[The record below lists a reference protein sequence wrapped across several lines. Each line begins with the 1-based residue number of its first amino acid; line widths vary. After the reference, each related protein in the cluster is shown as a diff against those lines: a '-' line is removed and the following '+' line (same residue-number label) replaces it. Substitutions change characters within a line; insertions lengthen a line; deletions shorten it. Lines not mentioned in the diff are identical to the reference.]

1 MEETLGRSPAEE
13 SRLLQKRRGKKS
25 HPTPFSPHSSSKEP
39 STHQKKSPQ
48 EYAANLIIPL
58 SNVINAVEIDPI
70 SRSKA
75 HCMQII
81 AEEKSY
87 RFCASSEDALA
98 EWLGALKSQLAKRK
112 EKKGGTS

>member
-1 MEETLGRSPAEE
+1 MEAALGSPTTQKP
-13 SRLLQKRRGKKS
+13 SLLQKRRSKA
-25 HPTPFSPHSSSKEP
+25 PTLPPN
-39 STHQKKSPQ
+39 STTNKPK
-48 EYAANLIIPL
+48 EYAANLILPL
-58 SNVINAVEIDPI
+58 SSIINAVEIDPI

-98 EWLGALKSQLAKRK
+98 EWLGALKSQLARRK
-112 EKKGGTS
+112 EVGGRKGGVV

>member
-1 MEETLGRSPAEE
+1 MEKAMGSSAAQEPGF
-13 SRLLQKRRGKKS
+13 LQERRGK
-25 HPTPFSPHSSSKEP
+25 PNSSNR
-39 STHQKKSPQ
+39 TAAFNTYTQIQ
-48 EYAANLIIPL
+48 EYAATLILPL
-58 SNVINAVEIDPI
+58 SNIINAVEIDPI

-87 RFCASSEDALA
+87 RFCAPSEDSLA

-112 EKKGGTS
+112 EASVRKGTAA

>member
-1 MEETLGRSPAEE
+1 MASDNGRSYGLYSGRRIWLSTRTTKYAQ
-13 SRLLQKRRGKKS
+13 SLFDLARILTLL
-25 HPTPFSPHSSSKEP
+25 
-39 STHQKKSPQ
+39 Q

-58 SNVINAVEIDPI
+58 SNIINAVEIDPI

-98 EWLGALKSQLAKRK
+98 EWLGALKCQLAKRK
-112 EKKGGTS
+112 DKKAGTS

>member
-1 MEETLGRSPAEE
+1 MR
-13 SRLLQKRRGKKS
+13 
-25 HPTPFSPHSSSKEP
+25 
-39 STHQKKSPQ
+39 Q
-48 EYAANLIIPL
+48 EYAANLILPL
-58 SNVINAVEIDPI
+58 SNIINAVEIDPI

-98 EWLGALKSQLAKRK
+98 EWLGALKSQLARRK
-112 EKKGGTS
+112 EASARKAAVGAAT